1 MQNNESSHRP
11 YTLHNNS
18 FKMDHRHKYKM
29 KTIEL
34 LEEKIWENLSDPGFS
49 DDIFDITAKARSLKN
64 NW

>member
-1 MQNNESSHRP
+1 MEKGWFLQQMVLEQLGIHMQNNESSHRP

-34 LEEKIWENLSDPGFS
+34 LEEKI
-49 DDIFDITAKARSLKN
+49 
-64 NW
+64 